1 MKALTK
7 LNMGGLLHKTQTKMA
22 QKTKKMTIKYWNEL
36 SDMSRKRALQFVFP
50 IHPAI
55 VEMLMNEKPDLKSDW
70 WKMVFTKVRIPAPGS
85 YYKTVVNN
93 TYLN

>member
-1 MKALTK
+1 
-7 LNMGGLLHKTQTKMA
+7 MA
-22 QKTKKMTIKYWNEL
+22 QKTKKMTIKYWTDL
-36 SDMSRKRALQFVFP
+36 SVGSRKRALQYVFP

-55 VEMLMNEKPDLKSDW
+55 VEMLLNEKPDPKNSDW
-70 WKMVFTKVRIPAPGS
+70 WKMVFTKVGIPSPGS

>member
-1 MKALTK
+1 
-7 LNMGGLLHKTQTKMA
+7 MA
-22 QKTKKMTIKYWNEL
+22 QKTKKMTIKYWNSL
-36 SDMSRKRALQFVFP
+36 SESSRKRALQYCYP

-55 VEMLMNEKPDLKSDW
+55 VEMLMNEKPDLKSEW
-70 WKMVFTKVRIPAPGS
+70 WKMVFKKVRIPSPGSS